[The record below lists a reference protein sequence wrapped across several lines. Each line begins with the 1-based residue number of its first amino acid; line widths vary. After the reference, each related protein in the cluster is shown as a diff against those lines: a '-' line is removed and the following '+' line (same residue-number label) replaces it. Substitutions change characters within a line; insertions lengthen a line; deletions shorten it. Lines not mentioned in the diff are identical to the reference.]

1 MRKSVNRMLL
11 VSLVQASLVA
21 GPLAISCSRPVL
33 GAVPPDATKRDRDRL
48 EETADSIGLAE
59 SRGEM
64 TIDGRPVLGPQVLRE
79 GEVVRAGR
87 EQTRLLVRGIG
98 EMVLG
103 TNSELSVDRVR
114 LQGETGTLL
123 GNLRQGQATFRLANG
138 STALIRTAQQS
149 FLANPGSVFQLEVA
163 STGAD
168 LEVTSGA
175 VEPIGNWALG
185 PPTLTAPPPAIAFE
199 ERPGSEP
206 RYRITPLGEKNQA
219 RVRALSEQEL
229 KFRVTDRNER
239 PLPRIP
245 VSFQLK
251 AEGNPDAGALG
262 KGRVLAQKLTVLT
275 DDQGIATV
283 PFLAGRRPGGIMLH
297 ATIAGE
303 AGELAEHDQRLEV
316 TGTRFWTKKNAIPV
330 LATVGAIAAI
340 AILVIGG
347 REESVAIQPS
357 GGVQIIP

>member
-21 GPLAISCSRPVL
+21 GPLSIFCSRPVL
-33 GAVPPDATKRDRDRL
+33 GAVPPDTTKRDRDWL
-48 EETADSIGLAE
+48 GGAADSIGLAE

-64 TIDGRPVLGPQVLRE
+64 TIDGRPVIGPQVLRE

-103 TNSELSVDRVR
+103 TESELSVDRVQ
-114 LQGETGTLL
+114 LQGKTGTLL
-123 GNLRQGQATFRLANG
+123 GNLRQGRTTFRLANG
-138 STALIRTAQQS
+138 STALIRTAQRS
-149 FLANPGSVFQLEVA
+149 FLASPGSVFQLEVA

-168 LEVTSGA
+168 LEVTSGV
-175 VEPIGNWALG
+175 VEPIGNWVVEL
-185 PPTLTAPPPAIAFE
+185 PRQTAPPSAIAFE
-199 ERPGSEP
+199 ERRNREP
-206 RYRITPLGEKNQA
+206 QYRITPLGEKNQA

-229 KFRVTDRNER
+229 KFRVTDGNER

-245 VSFQLK
+245 VSFQLE

-262 KGRVLAQKLTVLT
+262 KGRVLAQKMTVLT

-283 PFLAGRRPGGIMLH
+283 PFLAGRRPGAIMLH
-297 ATIAGE
+297 ATIEGE
-303 AGELAEHDQRLEV
+303 EGEMAEHGHRLEV
-316 TGTRFWTKKNAIPV
+316 TGSRFWTKKNAIPV